1 MWDKEYIQFGVCS
14 ILFSN
19 CTDYLKSELKLPD
32 ISECEVAVL
41 GLGYVGLPL
50 AVGIS
55 RCKIC
60 NLTNN
65 ILNRKVIGFDISIDR
80 VNELSRGFDRTK
92 ELSDTNLNE
101 SGIFFTNN
109 FDDLKKS
116 DVFIVTVPTPIDEMK
131 VPDLVFAQWND
142 DPQDDWPE

>member
-1 MWDKEYIQFGVCS
+1 M
-14 ILFSN
+14 
-19 CTDYLKSELKLPD
+19 KSELKLPD

-92 ELSDTNLNE
+92 ELSDKDLNK
-101 SGIFFTNN
+101 SGIFYTNN
-109 FDDLKKS
+109 YDDLAKS

-131 VPDLVFAQWND
+131 VPDLE
-142 DPQDDWPE
+142 PLKGLLK

>member
-1 MWDKEYIQFGVCS
+1 M
-14 ILFSN
+14 
-19 CTDYLKSELKLPD
+19 KSELKLPD
-32 ISECEVAVL
+32 ISKCEVAVL

-92 ELSDTNLNE
+92 ELSDKDLNK
-101 SGIFFTNN
+101 SGIFYTNN
-109 FDDLKKS
+109 YDDLCKIRCFYS
-116 DVFIVTVPTPIDEMK
+116 
-131 VPDLVFAQWND
+131 NSSHSNR
-142 DPQDDWPE
+142 